1 MDTRLMLAIT
11 GVSLVVIYAIGSG
24 LFVDNSGWY
33 QSLNRPNWQPP
44 DFVFGLIWP
53 YNFLM
58 LGIAS
63 VTVIQR
69 SELRTSILFLVIL
82 AASVIAALAWAYFFY
97 KPHNLVMASLALGLA
112 AIFTIPLLIMT
123 LQKNTLIGILLMP
136 YKGWLI
142 TATFLSFSYS
152 KLN

>member
-44 DFVFGLIWP
+44 DIVFGLIWP

-63 VTVIQR
+63 VTVIRR
-69 SELRTSILFLVIL
+69 SELRTSIVFLVIL

-97 KPHNLVMASLALGLA
+97 KPHNLVMASLSLSLA

-136 YKGWLI
+136 YQGWLI